1 MRNLSSWLG
10 SRGSSTGSSDFN
22 NCYPRNVS
30 KHKAFDGMVAM
41 GSRTFNFLEKKKKV
55 YCRNKMAHKKDN
67 CDYKSVETAT
77 CCYPTDENH

>member
-41 GSRTFNFLEKKKKV
+41 GSRIFNFLEKKRKFNAEIKWQV
-55 YCRNKMAHKKDN
+55 KRKIVTINL
-67 CDYKSVETAT
+67 
-77 CCYPTDENH
+77 